1 MSAAVIIRFKIP
13 GNPPYS
19 PTVGVTPL
27 NDVVKPGTQ
36 LVPVIL
42 LAKTMKITRY
52 IALLFCLTAA
62 AFAKPKE
69 FTILGGEKIKAEV
82 ERGMPVPAEKDGIKI
97 EVAAF
102 MIGDG
107 KLVFTF
113 GFDTQKTPKKVVVE
127 DVSGSSPVVLVEDSA
142 PVVKKNY
149 WRGDAA
155 PLPLSKSGVP
165 WVFERGDTTKVFRFT
180 VTLPDQEQPVVLF
193 QPAIYA
199 STTKKQLEKMAR

>member
-1 MSAAVIIRFKIP
+1 MKTTRH
-13 GNPPYS
+13 
-19 PTVGVTPL
+19 
-27 NDVVKPGTQ
+27 
-36 LVPVIL
+36 LVL
-42 LAKTMKITRY
+42 L
-52 IALLFCLTAA
+52 LCLAA
-62 AFAKPKE
+62 ASLGKQKE
-69 FTILGGEKIKAEV
+69 FTILGSEKIKAEV
-82 ERGMPVPAEKDGIKI
+82 ERSMPLPAEKDGIKI

-113 GFDTQKTPKKVVVE
+113 GFDTKKTPKKVVVE

-142 PVVKKNY
+142 PVVQKDY
-149 WRGDAA
+149 WRGDAT

-180 VTLPDQEQPVVLF
+180 VTLSDREQPVVLY

-199 STTKKQLEKMAR
+199 GATKKQLQKMAR

>member
-1 MSAAVIIRFKIP
+1 MK
-13 GNPPYS
+13 
-19 PTVGVTPL
+19 TVRCFV
-27 NDVVKPGTQ
+27 
-36 LVPVIL
+36 L
-42 LAKTMKITRY
+42 LC
-52 IALLFCLTAA
+52 CLATA

-69 FTILGGEKIKAEV
+69 FTILGGQKITAEV
-82 ERGMPVPAEKDGIKI
+82 ERGMPLPAEKDGIKI

-102 MIGDG
+102 GIGDG

-113 GFDTQKTPKKVVVE
+113 GLDTKKTPKQIVVE
-127 DVSGSSPVVLVEDSA
+127 DVSGGSPVVLVADPA
-142 PVVKKNY
+142 PGVEKDY

-180 VTLPDQEQPVVLF
+180 VLLPDRAEPVVLY

-199 STTKKQLEKMAR
+199 ASTKKQLRKMAR

>member
-1 MSAAVIIRFKIP
+1 MQ
-13 GNPPYS
+13 
-19 PTVGVTPL
+19 L
-27 NDVVKPGTQ
+27 N
-36 LVPVIL
+36 L
-42 LAKTMKITRY
+42 LDPAKTMRATRY
-52 IALLFCLTAA
+52 LVLLLCLATTV
-62 AFAKPKE
+62 FAKSRE

-82 ERGMPVPAEKDGIKI
+82 ERGMPLPAEKDGIKI

-113 GFDTQKTPKKVVVE
+113 GIDTKKTPKKVVVE
-127 DVSGSSPVVLVEDSA
+127 DVSGRSPVVLVEDDA
-142 PVVKKNY
+142 PVAQKDY
-149 WRGDAA
+149 WRGDAT

-180 VTLPDQEQPVVLF
+180 VTLPDREQPVVLY

-199 STTKKQLEKMAR
+199 AATKKQLQKMAR